1 MTHIPK
7 ATGSAGPTASLLSPR
22 PDVVTT
28 DSLRWAQLAYCANGP
43 DPYLT
48 LLSKTL
54 GAQKTMETIAAL
66 PRISPTESTSLAAT
80 TEKDI
85 RKSSGTSNEFSALH
99 HALLTGYEAIDV
111 APSPSLEQNLFM
123 LSQRWAARYD
133 TIRDKSDEEL
143 FRHFTHDGRYQLI
156 TPTMEQWPKRLDDLL
171 IRTQSSPPLCLWC
184 EGDASIFLKH
194 HSVLAVVGS
203 RESDDY
209 GERCSHEIGR
219 REAQRGCL
227 IVSGGAMGIDASAHW
242 GALAAT
248 TPASAPDQWNPGSTV
263 AVFAGGLRHQGPS
276 RNQRLFSEI
285 VASGGALVSELAPDT
300 IPYAS
305 RFLARNRLIAALS
318 DCTIVTQARYRS
330 GALNT
335 AQWAAELGRSVL
347 AIPGNIDTPAN
358 AGCNRLI
365 TEQKATMLSALPEV
379 ELFLPTCLPSPLT
392 PEAVPKITLESERK
406 KEVTGKS
413 KARDKEDGKDDI
425 TQATQHII
433 LKGIRRF
440 RAVDRTRLFAWIL
453 SPTTAARNA
462 LPEGLTETSL
472 NQQIG
477 LLELTGKITIGED
490 SRLRLSSATQ

>member
-1 MTHIPK
+1 
-7 ATGSAGPTASLLSPR
+7 
-22 PDVVTT
+22 
-28 DSLRWAQLAYCANGP
+28 
-43 DPYLT
+43 
-48 LLSKTL
+48 
-54 GAQKTMETIAAL
+54 METIAAL
-66 PRISPTESTSLAAT
+66 PRITSTESTSPTT

-99 HALLTGYEAIDV
+99 HALLSGYEAIDV
-111 APSPSLEQNLFM
+111 SPSPFLEQNLFI
-123 LSQRWAARYD
+123 LSQRWVARYD
-133 TIRDKSDEEL
+133 TIRSKSAEEL
-143 FRHFTHDGRYQLI
+143 FQHFTHDGRYQLI
-156 TPTMEQWPKRLDDLL
+156 TPAMEQWPKRLDDLL

-194 HSVLAVVGS
+194 RNVLAVVGS
-203 RESDDY
+203 RESNDY

-248 TPASAPDQWNPGSTV
+248 TPATVSGQRNSGSTV
-263 AVFAGGLRHQGPS
+263 AIFAGGLRHQGPS

-285 VASGGALVSELAPDT
+285 VASGGALVSELPPDT

-365 TEQKATMLSALPEV
+365 TEQKATMLSALTDV
-379 ELFLPTCLPSPLT
+379 ELFLPTYLPSPLT
-392 PEAVPKITLESERK
+392 PEAVPKSTLESGRQEEETSDDK
-406 KEVTGKS
+406 NKGKI
-413 KARDKEDGKDDI
+413 KDNAI
-425 TQATQHII
+425 QATQHII

-440 RAVDRTRLFAWIL
+440 RAVDRTKLFAWIL
-453 SPTTAARNA
+453 SPTTAAKNV

-490 SRLRLSSATQ
+490 SRLRLGTAASRTADASEATATVTYKVDTVNTVDTETHH